1 MPQPRAARYNRRM
14 AGFRP
19 VDEQIEYIR
28 KGAVE
33 IIREEDLRERLQQSY
48 KSGTPMRVKAGFDPT
63 APDLHLGHTVLIR
76 KLKHFQDMGHTVVF
90 LIGDGTGLIG
100 DPTGRNATR
109 PPLSREELE
118 KNAETYKA
126 QVFKILDKEKTEVRY
141 NSEWLHALGFEGMIR
156 LAAKYTVS
164 KLLEREDFHKRFMEE
179 KPISV
184 HELLY
189 PLAQGYDSV
198 ALKADVELG
207 GTDQKFNLLVGRELQ
222 KQYGQPSQIVL
233 TMPLLEGTD
242 GVQKMSKSY
251 GNYVGITEAP
261 REMFGKLMSISDEL
275 MWRYY
280 ELLTDLTTKQI
291 EELKWKVSEGSLH
304 PMQAKK
310 DLAKRI
316 IADFHSAGAAQSA
329 EADWTRQFQK
339 DETPENLET
348 VRVSIGDLGPNG
360 DGAVKL
366 DKLLVKAGLAESG
379 SDAQRKIK
387 AGAVKIDGAVHKEL
401 YVNLKASAEVVVR
414 VGRVMKKVA
423 LS

>member
-1 MPQPRAARYNRRM
+1 M

-19 VDEQIEYIR
+19 VDEQLDYIS

-33 IIREEDLRERLQQSY
+33 IIRGQDLRERLEQSY
-48 KSGTPMRVKAGFDPT
+48 KSGKPMRVKAGFDPT

-76 KLKHFQDMGHTVVF
+76 KLKHFQDMGHTVIF

-109 PPLSREELE
+109 PPLSREQLD

-141 NSEWLHALGFEGMIR
+141 NSEWLHSLGFEGMIR

-164 KLLEREDFHKRFMEE
+164 KLLEREDFHNRFQEE

-198 ALKADVELG
+198 ALQADVELG

-222 KQYGQPSQIVL
+222 RSYGQPSQIVL

-242 GVQKMSKSY
+242 GIQKMSKSY
-251 GNYVGITEAP
+251 GNYVGITESP
-261 REMFGKLMSISDEL
+261 QEMFGKLMSISDGL

-280 ELLTDLTTKQI
+280 ELLTDLTVKEI

-316 IADFHSAGAAQSA
+316 IADFHSPEQASEA
-329 EADWTRQFQK
+329 ETNWTTQFQK
-339 DETPENLET
+339 EQTPENLE
-348 VRVSIGDLGPNG
+348 VVQVSTGDLSPNG
-360 DGAVKL
+360 DGAVKV
-366 DKLLVKAGLAESG
+366 DKLLVKTGLADSG

-387 AGAVKIDGAVHKEL
+387 AGAVKIDGEVHKDL
-401 YVNLKASAEVVVR
+401 YIAIKPGSEMVLR
-414 VGRVMKKVA
+414 VGRSMKKVVVN
-423 LS
+423 